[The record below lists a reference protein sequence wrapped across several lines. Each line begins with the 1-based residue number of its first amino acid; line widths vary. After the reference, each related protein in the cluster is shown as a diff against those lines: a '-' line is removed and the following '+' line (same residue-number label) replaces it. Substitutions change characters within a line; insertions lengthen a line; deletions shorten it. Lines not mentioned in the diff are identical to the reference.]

1 MKSSQVII
9 CAFIL
14 VLVASCKTQEDIR
27 REQTVQN
34 LNEEIQQTKKTTASG
49 NSRFTSIEEQM
60 SRLNGQVEES
70 NHNSS
75 KLYQENKQLT
85 ERIAKMEE
93 DNKKQVEYLKALTEK
108 VNNQSGYIEEVIESL
123 KKLSENKSEN
133 KFDEKPKK
141 KITKDDDEVEGVD
154 IAEDNQPATFDNGFK
169 KFQVKEY
176 NEAKNIF
183 QQVADNKKASK
194 KNREGATHY
203 LGLIELKNKKYESAK
218 VYFSKVFS
226 ESPTSTYAPAALL
239 NLGKTFTALKSK
251 EEAMM
256 TYDELISR
264 FPKSKE
270 ALEAV
275 KLKK

>member
-1 MKSSQVII
+1 MKRSQIII

-34 LNEEIQQTKKTTASG
+34 LNEEIQQTKKSAASG
-49 NSRFTSIEEQM
+49 NSRFMAIEEQM

-70 NHNSS
+70 NHHSS
-75 KLYQENKQLT
+75 KLAQENKQLQD
-85 ERIAKMEE
+85 RLAKMEE

-108 VNNQSGYIEEVIESL
+108 VNNQSDYIEEVIESL
-123 KKLSENKSEN
+123 KKLSDKQPE
-133 KFDEKPKK
+133 EKPKK
-141 KITKDDDEVEGVD
+141 KVVKDDDADGVVA
-154 IAEDNQPATFDNGFK
+154 IEDNRPATFDNGLK
-169 KFQVKEY
+169 KYKEKEY
-176 NEAKNIF
+176 DDARDIF

-194 KNREGATHY
+194 KSREGATHY
-203 LGLIELKNKKYESAK
+203 LGMIELKNKKYESAK

-239 NLGKTFTALKSK
+239 NLGKTFAALKSK
-251 EEAMM
+251 EEANM

-270 ALEAV
+270 ASEAA